1 MGEEFEL
8 KRLYKDLESKY
19 NTCRSDFCYSMI
31 NRLDIPNKQ
40 ITIKADNYTDR
51 KWKTFTRGIDLS
63 KFDVST
69 SELPSNYSF
78 ESCTLITIK
87 LKNDI

>member
-40 ITIKADNYTDR
+40 ITIKADNYNIE
-51 KWKTFTRGIDLS
+51 IDYQMNLMP
-63 KFDVST
+63 
-69 SELPSNYSF
+69 LLF
-78 ESCTLITIK
+78 E
-87 LKNDI
+87 

>member
-78 ESCTLITIK
+78 TSLITIK